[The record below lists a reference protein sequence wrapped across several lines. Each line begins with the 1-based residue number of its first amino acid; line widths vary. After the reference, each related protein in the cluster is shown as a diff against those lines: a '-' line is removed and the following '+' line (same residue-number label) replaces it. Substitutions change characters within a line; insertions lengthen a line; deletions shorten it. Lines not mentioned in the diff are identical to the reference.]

1 LGAHAGTRVGQ
12 QMIIYLFQDETDSE
26 IFAFSIDVTG
36 ANLPPVSPHTEWIFL
51 EALDTLKFAA
61 PWDIG
66 DFQEVLDQLRAHG
79 FYLFQGELVAPLAQ
93 HVRRPPASDC

>member
-1 LGAHAGTRVGQ
+1 
-12 QMIIYLFQDETDSE
+12 MIIYLFQDETDSE

-36 ANLPPVSPHTEWIFL
+36 ANLPLVSPHTEWIFL
-51 EALDTLKFAA
+51 EALDTLKFPA

-66 DFQEVLDQLRAHG
+66 DFQEVLDHLRAHG
-79 FYLFQGELVAPLAQ
+79 FYLFQGELVAPLGQ

>member
-1 LGAHAGTRVGQ
+1 
-12 QMIIYLFQDETDSE
+12 MIIYLFQDEADSE

-36 ANLPPVSPHTEWIFL
+36 ANLPLVSPHTEWIFL

-61 PWDIG
+61 AWDIG
-66 DFQEVLDQLRAHG
+66 DFQEVLDHLRAHG
-79 FYLFQGELVAPLAQ
+79 FYLFQGELVAPLGQ

>member
-1 LGAHAGTRVGQ
+1 
-12 QMIIYLFQDETDSE
+12 MIIYLFQDEADRE
-26 IFAFSIDVTG
+26 VFAFSIDVTG
-36 ANLPPVSPHTEWIFL
+36 ANLPLVSPHTEWIFL

-66 DFQEVLDQLRAHG
+66 DFQEVLDHLRAHG
-79 FYLFQGELVAPLAQ
+79 FYLFQGELVAPLGQ